1 MRIRLALAALL
12 LTLPVGLA
20 ADQVTSIRVLTYNIR
35 HGQGMDGI
43 YDLERIAE
51 IIRGTRPDVVSLQE
65 VDRGTERSG
74 RTDQVRRLAEML
86 GMYGEFGKAIDFQGG
101 EYGVAV
107 LSRWP
112 IHYADNRALPSSP
125 PYYEPRTALTVFTR
139 VGGDG
144 PLLQVTATHL
154 DDARDSPDRWDQ
166 AAALNDLLV
175 SGDGR
180 PSILAGD
187 FNARGD
193 ADLLALV
200 ERYWANVASAEAVLP
215 QGAPTNRRGLRSDF
229 VFFRPR
235 EGWKV
240 VDWQV
245 IDAPPEA
252 SDHRPV
258 LAVLEWTGG
267 R

>member
-1 MRIRLALAALL
+1 MRIRLALVALL
-12 LTLPVGLA
+12 LTVPARLA
-20 ADQVTSIRVLTYNIR
+20 GDQITSVRVLTYNIR
-35 HGQGMDGI
+35 HGQGMDGV
-43 YDLERIAE
+43 YDLERIAG
-51 IIRGTRPDVVSLQE
+51 IIRSARPDVVALQE
-65 VDRGTERSG
+65 VDRGTARSG
-74 RTDQVRRLAEML
+74 ETDQVERLAGML

-112 IHYADNRALPSSP
+112 LHYADNRALPSSP

-139 VGGDG
+139 AGAAG
-144 PLLQVTATHL
+144 PLIQITATHL

-166 AAALNDLLV
+166 AASLNDLLV
-175 SGDGR
+175 SDDGR

-187 FNARGD
+187 FNARGEVE
-193 ADLLALV
+193 LLALI
-200 ERYWANVASAEAVLP
+200 ERYWANVAAADPPLP
-215 QGAPTNRRGLRSDF
+215 QGAAPSRRGLRSDF

-235 EGWKV
+235 DRWRV

-258 LAVLEWTGG
+258 LAVLEWVGG
-267 R
+267 G